1 MTLFLHLLTITSSQ
15 ISPTMAW
22 ILYLVTLGSEPAGEQ
37 LQVGKMVQNK
47 EHDCWAK
54 KKAWTLS
61 EL

>member
-1 MTLFLHLLTITSSQ
+1 
-15 ISPTMAW
+15 MAW